1 MRWILDSKH
10 YIRDALSADFGFRIL
25 IVGGIPDY

>member
-1 MRWILDSKH
+1 MRSILDSRH
-10 YIRDALSADFGFRIL
+10 YIPDALSADFGFRIV